1 MQCTFLI
8 TFVLSWLT
16 VAISAVP
23 APTTETSK
31 ELHILDRIPELARA
45 PEPEPGCNMYACI

>member
-16 VAISAVP
+16 VATSAAP
-23 APTTETSK
+23 APTTGTSK
-31 ELHILDRIPELARA
+31 ELSIFNRIPKLARS
-45 PEPEPGCNMYACI
+45 PEPEPGCKMYSCI